1 MVLEQVVFLL
11 EQAEVELDSLEV
23 VKGEEEME
31 GQQGLGQVEV
41 EPGNLDLAHDVEAV
55 TDEGLVQ
62 VLEQEAEEE
71 QVD

>member
-1 MVLEQVVFLL
+1 
-11 EQAEVELDSLEV
+11 
-23 VKGEEEME
+23 ME
-31 GQQGLGQVEV
+31 GQQGQGQVEV

-55 TDEGLVQ
+55 IEEGLVQ

>member
-1 MVLEQVVFLL
+1 MVFLL

-31 GQQGLGQVEV
+31 GQQGPGQVEV
-41 EPGNLDLAHDVEAV
+41 EPGKLDLAHDVVAV
-55 TDEGLVQ
+55 IEEGLVQ